1 MDSHAFVDGCSSG
14 ASPPGRP
21 EEGGRW
27 LLGFRPTAGDD
38 DTLISLCREREY
50 TVAYLPCS
58 CRMQS
63 DAPTTVMGQN
73 RWAVECESLLIG
85 LTKVW
90 FLKMGQSVGQG
101 RTTDPRYSGRTYQG
115 HASTGEEATHCPGAL
130 VVVVAVAAAAAPGA
144 RDSSSASGE
153 SDGRNGDEQD
163 L

>member
-1 MDSHAFVDGCSSG
+1 
-14 ASPPGRP
+14 
-21 EEGGRW
+21 
-27 LLGFRPTAGDD
+27 
-38 DTLISLCREREY
+38 
-50 TVAYLPCS
+50 
-58 CRMQS
+58 
-63 DAPTTVMGQN
+63 
-73 RWAVECESLLIG
+73 
-85 LTKVW
+85 
-90 FLKMGQSVGQG
+90 MGQSVGQG